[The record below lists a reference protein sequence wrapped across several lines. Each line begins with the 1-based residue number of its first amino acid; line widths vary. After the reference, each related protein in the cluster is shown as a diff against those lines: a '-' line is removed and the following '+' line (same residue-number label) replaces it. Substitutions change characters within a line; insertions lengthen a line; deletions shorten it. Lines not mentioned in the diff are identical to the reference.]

1 MRCDECSTRACVSGE
16 SGGERPKFCP
26 YLKKPEAFER
36 AKKIYKEDG
45 QTKQITKNASA
56 VEMEGYMQWPRLK
69 DTVEFAKKMD
79 YEKIGLPYCIGLQD
93 EANKVAEILEKYE
106 LNPVSVVCKSGSV
119 GKSELD
125 VPEGDRLTSRTGY
138 LIGSI
143 SCDPVGQALYLNEEN
158 TDLNVIVGL
167 CVGHD
172 VTFTEYSEAPVTTL
186 IAKDRPTSHNPA
198 SVLNSY
204 YWKTFFDMDRV
215 LPELDDETV
224 EKIRQRTEE
233 NLDEIMKMAM
243 KRLSGEE

>member
-1 MRCDECSTRACVSGE
+1 MRCDECSSRACVTGGL
-16 SGGERPKFCP
+16 GGERPEFCP
-26 YLKKPEAFER
+26 YLKNPEVFEK
-36 AKKIYKEDG
+36 AKKIYERNEK
-45 QTKQITKNASA
+45 TKQITKHASA
-56 VEMEGYMQWPRLK
+56 VELEGYMQWPRLK
-69 DTVEFAKKMD
+69 DTIEFAKRMD

-93 EANKVAEILEKYE
+93 EANKVAEILDKYE
-106 LNPVSVVCKSGSV
+106 LNPISVVCKSGSV
-119 GKSELD
+119 EKSELD
-125 VPEGDRLTSRTGY
+125 VPDGDRLTSKTGY
-138 LIGSI
+138 LIGSV

-172 VTFTEYSEAPVTTL
+172 VTFTEYSNAPVTTL

-204 YWKTFFDMDRV
+204 YWKTFFDMDNA

-233 NLDEIMKMAM
+233 NLDEIIEMAM
-243 KRLSGEE
+243 KRLRGE